1 MNRVPIQDAHI
12 SFMQGYFFVVY
23 KLRHFSIIYIN
34 KFYDR
39 VNMFRRRSKTRL
51 LTKTDIMLIHNRVKL
66 KDVQFLAI
74 QNYFFNT
81 FVPAA

>member
-39 VNMFRRRSKTRL
+39 VNSNF
-51 LTKTDIMLIHNRVKL
+51 LIAVFGH
-66 KDVQFLAI
+66 
-74 QNYFFNT
+74 
-81 FVPAA
+81 FV